1 VLSILVVQMRSPAFW
16 RRSSTAAGIYLSV
29 LIGFVGT
36 VVAVRELGIY
46 GFGLLSIVLAAA
58 GFFQL
63 FADLTVE
70 EAVVKYGF
78 RYAVREDWGR
88 FRRLF
93 RVGLELKLVAGVLAA
108 AAVALLAP
116 FSHLIWAKGLTT
128 PLLIAA
134 LLPLAQAPQSVAAA
148 ALTVRGRYDVRAGFL
163 VVAMT
168 LRLAALAVGGVFGVV
183 ETVIALVVAQAL
195 TTVLVGAV
203 AIRALGAFPRPPAV
217 PLGDDR
223 APFRSFVVRS
233 SLGSVLAPMRTL
245 LGTLLL
251 GVVTGPQQ
259 VAYFRVAQAPESAFA
274 ALSSPA
280 RLILLTE
287 QTEDFERGRD
297 NLAYRTLRRYIVGA
311 GVAAL
316 VLLPP
321 LALLMPTLLEIVYGA
336 GAAPATDA
344 ARLFLL
350 VAGIQVLLGWAKSF
364 PISIGRPEL
373 RLYAQ
378 GAEILVLLPMLL
390 VFGSAYGATG
400 AAAAF
405 VLGSLAFA
413 GVWIV
418 LLMRLRRE
426 RRRGRGSPSPVDARA
441 S

>member
-1 VLSILVVQMRSPAFW
+1 MRSPAFW

-29 LIGFVGT
+29 VIGFAGT
-36 VVAVRELGIY
+36 VVAVRQLGIY
-46 GFGLLSIVLAAA
+46 SFGLLSIVLAAA

-70 EAVVKYGF
+70 EAVVKFGF

-88 FRRLF
+88 LRRLF
-93 RVGLELKLVAGVLAA
+93 RVGLELKLAAGVLAA

-116 FSHLIWAKGLTT
+116 ISHLIWGPSVTT

-134 LLPLAQAPQSVAAA
+134 LLPLAQAPQSIASA

-168 LRLAALAVGGVFGVV
+168 LRLAALAIGGAFGVV
-183 ETVIALVVAQAL
+183 ETVIALVAAQTL
-195 TTVLVGAV
+195 TTASTGAV
-203 AIRALGAFPRPPAV
+203 AIRALRAYPRVRAA

-233 SLGSVLAPMRTL
+233 SLGSFLTPMRSS
-245 LGTLLL
+245 LGALLL
-251 GVVTGPQQ
+251 GAVTGPQQ

-287 QTEDFERGRD
+287 QTEDVERGRD
-297 NLAYRTLRRYIVGA
+297 DLAYRMLRRYILGA

-321 LALLMPTLLEIVYGA
+321 LALLMPTLLELVYGA
-336 GAAPATDA
+336 EAVPATDA

-350 VAGIQVLLGWAKSF
+350 VAGIQILWGWAKSF

-378 GAEILVLLPMLL
+378 GGEILVLVPMLL
-390 VFGSAYGATG
+390 VLGAAYGATG

-405 VLGSLAFA
+405 VLGSVLFA
-413 GVWIV
+413 AVWIV
-418 LLMRLRRE
+418 LLVRLRRE
-426 RRRGRGSPSPVDARA
+426 RRAGRGSASPVDARA